1 MVSIETV
8 NPATGETIRKY
19 SEATADQCRRAVRKA
34 GSAFGEWKK
43 TGFGRRAE
51 LLKKT
56 AEILRERAQS
66 YGELMA
72 LEMGKVLREG
82 VSEAEKC
89 ALVCDYYAENGE
101 SFLASEQ
108 VDAEGSRSYVAFRPL
123 GVILAVMPWNFPFW
137 QVFRFAAPALM
148 AGNACILKHASNVPG
163 CALEI
168 ENIFREAGFP
178 EGLFTTVL
186 AGSDRV
192 EDMISDPLV
201 RAVTLTGSVTAG
213 RAVAAAAGKT
223 LKKTVMELGGSDPYI
238 ILEDADLER
247 AASVCAASRLINS
260 GQSCIAAKR
269 FVVIERVLNEFV
281 ELFVAEMVSRKIGNP
296 LDGGVDIGPLART
309 DLRDDLHAQVEA
321 SVAEG
326 AECLLGGRVPGGKGA
341 YYPATVLTGV
351 SRGMPAYCDELFGPV
366 ASIIAAEN
374 QGEAVRIANDTSF
387 GLGAAVFTS
396 DPERGERLA
405 LEEID
410 SGNCFVNALVR
421 SDPRLPFG
429 GIKES
434 GYGRELSYFGIREF
448 VNIKTIYIA

>member
-1 MVSIETV
+1 VSIESI
-8 NPATGETIRKY
+8 NPTTGESIRKY
-19 SEATADQCRRAVRKA
+19 SEATADQCGRAVRRA
-34 GSAFGEWKK
+34 DSAFRQWKK
-43 TGFGRRAE
+43 TGFGRRAD
-51 LLKKT
+51 LLKK
-56 AEILRERAQS
+56 AAAILRERAGRC
-66 YGELMA
+66 GELMA
-72 LEMGKVLREG
+72 LEMGKVLKEG

-101 SFLASEQ
+101 SFLASED
-108 VDAEGSRSYVAFRPL
+108 VETEGSRSYVAFRPL

-148 AGNACILKHASNVPG
+148 AGNSCILKHASNVPG

-186 AGSDRV
+186 AGSNRV
-192 EDMISDPLV
+192 AGMISDPLV
-201 RAVTLTGSVTAG
+201 RAVTLTGSVPAG
-213 RAVAAAAGKT
+213 RAVASLAGKA

-269 FVVIERVLNEFV
+269 FVVVEPVMNQFLEFLV
-281 ELFVAEMVSRKIGNP
+281 GEMISRKIGNP
-296 LDGGVDIGPLART
+296 LDEGVDIGPMARA
-309 DLRDDLHAQVEA
+309 DLRDELHAQVESSLA
-321 SVAEG
+321 MG
-326 AECLLGGRVPGGKGA
+326 AECALGGRVPEGKGA

-351 SRGMPAYCDELFGPV
+351 REGMPAYSDELFGPV
-366 ASIIAAEN
+366 ASIITAAD
-374 QGEAVRIANDTSF
+374 QREAIRIANDTSF

-396 DPERGERLA
+396 DPERGERIA
-405 LEEID
+405 VEEIE

-429 GIKES
+429 GIRDS

-448 VNIKTIYIA
+448 VNIKTVYIE